1 MDKFSHKEW
10 GRRQGGQEEGAAQQ
24 RPHSQGNLPTN
35 RAAAVAPSAASSTP
49 PWPRELA
56 ERKRAGRSTTGETT
70 AWRREQRSSD
80 GDGLA
85 EPSILQAPVDGLAA
99 PPRARRC
106 VPPHRG
112 GAASARQAIGGEGG
126 IGIGEEERHAIGAA
140 ARVSLRAAS
149 FICHSEQ
156 KTDGQDSLQERSD
169 D

>member
-1 MDKFSHKEW
+1 MAPNACWRTHV
-10 GRRQGGQEEGAAQQ
+10 
-24 RPHSQGNLPTN
+24 LVIPTN

-85 EPSILQAPVDGLAA
+85 EPSILLPPVDGLAA

-106 VPPHRG
+106 VPARRG
-112 GAASARQAIGGEGG
+112 GAASARALVEG
-126 IGIGEEERHAIGAA
+126 
-140 ARVSLRAAS
+140 LAAS
-149 FICHSEQ
+149 SPALMLSRARPRQNCGANNNPVMNM
-156 KTDGQDSLQERSD
+156 KTPTTIAPPAWSHPNPCRPCYN
-169 D
+169 